1 MAKPGVAAGGDHNGL
16 RRAAHH
22 GGPHKAQGIAFERI
36 GLLRVTAARHF
47 LDRQRFAG
55 ERSLRDKQIACLD
68 DAQIG
73 RDHVACREFNDIA
86 HHQLIDRQL
95 KPGVFAFLVDNTLHG
110 GGVADHRFQGVS
122 RTGRPRFLNEIQQ
135 CRDGDH
141 QRNHASGE
149 QIFRGIGNDT
159 QRSQQ
164 QVERVAVAQ
173 PQVDEPR

>member
-1 MAKPGVAAGGDHNGL
+1 MTKPGVTAGRDHNGL
-16 RRAAHH
+16 RRTAHH
-22 GGPHKAQGIAFERI
+22 RGAHKAQGIAFKRV

-47 LDRQRFAG
+47 LDRQRFTG
-55 ERSLRDKQIACLD
+55 QRGLRDKQIARLD

-73 RDHVACREFNDIA
+73 RDHVARGEFNDVA
-86 HHQLIDRQL
+86 YHQLIDRQL
-95 KPGVFAFLVDNTLHG
+95 KPGIFAFLVGNTLHG

-122 RTGRPRFLNEIQQ
+122 RTGRPRFLNKIQQ
-135 CRDGDH
+135 RRDGDH

-149 QIFRGIGNDT
+149 QIFRGIRNDT
-159 QRSQQ
+159 QRGQQ